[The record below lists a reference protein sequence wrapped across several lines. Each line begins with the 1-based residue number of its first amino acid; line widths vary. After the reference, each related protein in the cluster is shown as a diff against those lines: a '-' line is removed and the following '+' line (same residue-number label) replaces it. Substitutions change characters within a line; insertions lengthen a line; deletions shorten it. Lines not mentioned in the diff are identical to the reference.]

1 MKTKKI
7 EAIVV
12 NEKEYSE
19 SSKIL
24 TLYTKEIGI
33 ISVISKGCRKL
44 KSPLRSVSNRLSYGD
59 FILSYKEDGL
69 STLISVDTKDNF
81 KNILLDINNLSY
93 ASYILELTYQVA
105 KQNDDSEIFDLL
117 INVLLKINEGFDSE
131 ILTLILEL
139 KYLKYLGIEI
149 NVDGCSVC
157 GSSTN
162 IVTLN
167 VDKGGYIC
175 KDCYINEPLVSE
187 KTIKVFRM
195 FYYVDI
201 SKISKLKLSKDT
213 IKEISKFLED
223 YYDKYSGLYLKSK
236 KLLNVLK
243 IDKG

>member
-7 EAIVV
+7 EAIVI

-24 TLYTKEIGI
+24 TLYTKELGI
-33 ISVISKGCRKL
+33 ISAISKGCRKL

-117 INVLLKINEGFDSE
+117 IDILIKINEGFNPE

-139 KYLKYLGIEI
+139 KYLEYLGIDI
-149 NVDGCSVC
+149 NVDGCNVC
-157 GSSTN
+157 GSNTD
-162 IVTLN
+162 IITLN
-167 VDKGGYIC
+167 VDKGGYVC
-175 KDCYINEPLVSE
+175 KECYENEPLVSD

-201 SKISKLKLSKDT
+201 RKISKLKLSKDT

-236 KLLNVLK
+236 KFLNIITK
-243 IDKG
+243 